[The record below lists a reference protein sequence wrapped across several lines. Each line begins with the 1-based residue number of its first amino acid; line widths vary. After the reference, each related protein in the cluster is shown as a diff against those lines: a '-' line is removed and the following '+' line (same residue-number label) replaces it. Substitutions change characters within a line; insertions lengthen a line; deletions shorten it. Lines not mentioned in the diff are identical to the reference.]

1 MVSFMAFV
9 LQVMEML
16 FQGTILEFLLNY
28 QRTFLE
34 VYNVMIQVYLNFSR
48 SHQCNGAFN
57 MLAFVP
63 LDWLEDVI
71 DVYSSIVAW
80 SEDTFSII
88 AVSDLQV
95 VALHCSSKHRHIF
108 SCYWWCEWFPWKN
121 GHIFNCFCVWLPK
134 SLKCG
139 QLFSCPLEVLQL
151 MWM

>member
-48 SHQCNGAFN
+48 SRQCNGAFN

-63 LDWLEDVI
+63 FDWLEDVI
-71 DVYSSIVAW
+71 DVYSSIVA
-80 SEDTFSII
+80 
-88 AVSDLQV
+88 
-95 VALHCSSKHRHIF
+95 
-108 SCYWWCEWFPWKN
+108 
-121 GHIFNCFCVWLPK
+121 
-134 SLKCG
+134 
-139 QLFSCPLEVLQL
+139 
-151 MWM
+151 

>member
-9 LQVMEML
+9 LQVMETL

-88 AVSDLQV
+88 AVPNFVSGC
-95 VALHCSSKHRHIF
+95 VAVWSMDTSLIVSVDVCLEIWNVGKIWIWLCICWNWHSISF
-108 SCYWWCEWFPWKN
+108 SYNSESAASW
-121 GHIFNCFCVWLPK
+121 
-134 SLKCG
+134 
-139 QLFSCPLEVLQL
+139 
-151 MWM
+151 